1 MSKVFV
7 NSSLRDLIANR
18 VGAEQMLASKLKMGF
33 VGDLWNLM
41 QENKLTSK
49 DLAKRLEISEA
60 RVSKI
65 LKGDANLTIDTIAK
79 LACAIKSE
87 VSLTFRP
94 LGSKPE
100 VIVESNVFELVK
112 SAHAKLDIERRI
124 QSQIVQRSSTAEFV
138 TFSINDNTECSNDQ
152 MELQR
157 YEA

>member
-87 VSLTFRP
+87 VSLTIRP